1 MKDSKRK
8 EIQRKEVEDALGIK
22 RGVHTKPII
31 SFKVYRI
38 IRICLLAALPV
49 VYFLC
54 SPFIIVVLL
63 AWIVLL
69 FITRSLEK
77 NYNAGLKKDL
87 CTKLPKTDSVLCI
100 LLILLV
106 AISVTVSS
114 VSTTTR
120 KTPFDGMTSEQLQE
134 KLEDFD
140 FDDSEFVWIQVKSKL
155 KDIGS
160 AMTGTRWLFQE
171 ERGFRGGPGGGSFG
185 GFGGKPDM
193 GDFEPPE
200 GMQPPTGGK
209 PDMSEMLSN
218 MPFSMVFQSIVKA
231 VSTGMLIAIIAVGI
245 LSLRKMSK
253 LDLSDEELTE
263 KQRKKRRLQEE
274 KRLAEENAKKNFF
287 SMEKANFS
295 EIEKELL
302 ADLAF
307 LFEPDEEQIE
317 QDSEE

>member
-1 MKDSKRK
+1 MKASKRK
-8 EIQRKEVEDALGIK
+8 EIQRKEAEDALGIK
-22 RGVHTKPII
+22 RGAKIKPII
-31 SFKVYRI
+31 SFKTYRI
-38 IRICLLAALPV
+38 IRISLIAALPV

-54 SPFIIVVLL
+54 SPFILLVLL
-63 AWIVLL
+63 AWIGLL
-69 FITRSLEK
+69 FVTRSLEK

-87 CTKLPKTDSVLCI
+87 CTKLPKTDGALCI
-100 LLILLV
+100 LLVILV
-106 AISVTVSS
+106 SVSVTVSS
-114 VSTTTR
+114 LSTTTR
-120 KTPFDGMTSEQLQE
+120 KTPFDGMTSEELAG
-134 KLEDFD
+134 KLDDFD
-140 FDDSEFVWIQVKSKL
+140 FDDSKFIWIRIESKL

-171 ERGFRGGPGGGSFG
+171 ERGFRGGFGG
-185 GFGGKPDM
+185 GFGGKPNM
-193 GDFEPPE
+193 GDFQPPE
-200 GMQPPTGGK
+200 GMEPPTGGK

-218 MPFSMVFQSIVKA
+218 MPFSMVFSSIVKA
-231 VSTGMLIAIIAVGI
+231 VSTGMLIAIVVVGI

-287 SMEKANFS
+287 SVEKANFS

-307 LFEPDEEQIE
+307 LFETDEEE
-317 QDSEE
+317 

>member
-1 MKDSKRK
+1 MKKSKRK

-22 RGVHTKPII
+22 RGVNTKPLI

-38 IRICLLAALPV
+38 IRICLIAALPV

-63 AWIVLL
+63 AWIALL

-100 LLILLV
+100 LLVILV
-106 AISVTVSS
+106 SVSATVSS
-114 VSTTTR
+114 LSTTTR
-120 KTPFDGMTSEQLQE
+120 KTPFEGITSEELQE
-134 KLEDFD
+134 KLDGFD
-140 FDDSEFVWIQVKSKL
+140 FDDSQFVWIRIESKL

-160 AMTGTRWLFQE
+160 VMTGTRWLFQE
-171 ERGFRGGPGGGSFG
+171 ERGFRGGPGGGFG

-193 GDFEPPE
+193 GNFEPPE
-200 GMQPPTGGK
+200 GMEPPTGGK

-218 MPFSMVFQSIVKA
+218 MPFSMVFESIVKA
-231 VSTGMLIAIIAVGI
+231 VSTGMLIAIIVVGI

-287 SMEKANFS
+287 SVEKANFS

-307 LFEPDEEQIE
+307 LFETDEEQIE

>member
-8 EIQRKEVEDALGIK
+8 EIRRKEVEDALGIK
-22 RGVHTKPII
+22 REENTKPII
-31 SFKVYRI
+31 SFKAYRI
-38 IRICLLAALPV
+38 IRICLIAALPV

-63 AWIVLL
+63 AWIALL

-87 CTKLPKTDSVLCI
+87 CTKLPKTDSILCI
-100 LLILLV
+100 LLVILV
-106 AISVTVSS
+106 AVSVTVSS

-120 KTPFDGMTSEQLQE
+120 KTPFDGMTSEELQE
-134 KLEDFD
+134 KLDDFD
-140 FDDSEFVWIQVKSKL
+140 FDDSRFVWIRIESKL

-160 AMTGTRWLFQE
+160 VMTGTRWLFQE
-171 ERGFRGGPGGGSFG
+171 ERGFRGGFGG

-193 GDFEPPE
+193 GNFEPPE

-218 MPFSMVFQSIVKA
+218 MPFSMVFSSIVKA
-231 VSTGMLIAIIAVGI
+231 VSTGMLIAIIVVGI

-287 SMEKANFS
+287 SIEKANFS

-307 LFEPDEEQIE
+307 LFEPDEENVE

>member
-8 EIQRKEVEDALGIK
+8 EIRRKEVEDALGIK
-22 RGVHTKPII
+22 RGVNTKPLI
-31 SFKVYRI
+31 SFKAYRI
-38 IRICLLAALPV
+38 IRICLIAALPV

-54 SPFIIVVLL
+54 SPFIIAVLL

-106 AISVTVSS
+106 GVSVTISS
-114 VSTTTR
+114 VSTTSR
-120 KTPFDGMTSEQLQE
+120 GTPFDGMTSEQMQE
-134 KLEDFD
+134 RLDDFD
-140 FDDSEFVWIQVKSKL
+140 FDDSKFVWMRIENKL

-160 AMTGTRWLFQE
+160 VMTGTRWLFQE
-171 ERGFRGGPGGGSFG
+171 ERSFRGGPGGGFG
-185 GFGGKPDM
+185 GGGK

-200 GMQPPTGGK
+200 GMEPPSGGK
-209 PDMSEMLSN
+209 PDMNEMLSN

-231 VSTGMLIAIIAVGI
+231 VSTGILIAILIVGI

-253 LDLSDEELTE
+253 LHLSDEELTE

-287 SMEKANFS
+287 SVEKANFA

-307 LFEPDEEQIE
+307 LFEPDEEETE
-317 QDSEE
+317 QNSEG